1 MGEADDQDRVNER
14 DEDDALVACTA
25 AGEERAFAVL
35 ITRHGD
41 RIASLA
47 RHMLGPSGD
56 VDDIVQETFLRLWS
70 QAPVWQPGGAKLSTW
85 LYRVA
90 SNMCIDRL
98 RRPSDAPLDGLAEP
112 PDPGPQPDQDY
123 AAAKAALQIEQALQ
137 VLAPRQR
144 MAIVLCH
151 FEEMTN
157 IEASQVME
165 LTVDALESLL
175 ARGRR
180 ALRRELSEEGR
191 WLIATLRD
199 GGMDAARGVRNG

>member
-14 DEDDALVACTA
+14 DEDDALIARTA
-25 AGEERAFAVL
+25 AGEERAFAEL
-35 ITRHGD
+35 IARHGD
-41 RIASLA
+41 RIASLT
-47 RHMLGPSGD
+47 RRMLGPSGD
-56 VDDIVQETFLRLWS
+56 IDDIVQETFLRLWS

-98 RRPSDAPLDGLAEP
+98 RKPSTSSLDGLAEP
-112 PDPGPQPDQDY
+112 PDPGSRPDQDY
-123 AAAKAALQIEQALQ
+123 VAAKAALQVEQALQ
-137 VLAPRQR
+137 GLAPRQR

-157 IEASQVME
+157 IEASQVMG

-180 ALRRELSEEGR
+180 ALRRELAQEGS
-191 WLIATLRD
+191 WLIAALRD
-199 GGMDAARGVRNG
+199 GGMDAAREIRNG